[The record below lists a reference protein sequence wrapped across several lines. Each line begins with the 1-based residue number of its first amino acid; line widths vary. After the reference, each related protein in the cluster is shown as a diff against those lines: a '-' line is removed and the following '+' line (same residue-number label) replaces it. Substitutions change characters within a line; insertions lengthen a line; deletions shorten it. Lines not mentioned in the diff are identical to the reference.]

1 MARIQLLVVKD
12 EKTIDMTNLVKSV
25 RWSGRKGSSARTITV
40 AMIDDDGYRH
50 ARSGIDVF
58 RVFDSL
64 NWIPGMEVAMD
75 EVLNQDKICQAT
87 ICYTGDI
94 LDPKRDKY
102 TLDYYVKMA
111 KELESGEFGIAPYP
125 IYDKGGETERI
136 VPASLWGYS
145 ISSGALHPEAAA
157 TYIRLEILVRNNIKE
172 AHPGRGYLDTV
183 LTEDEQKMLE
193 DTADDQV
200 IMEKIQGIGDCYNIL
215 DTQLVPPI
223 YYNANEASV
232 QAEIDAVKPLLQA
245 EIDDYNSELAERG

>member
-1 MARIQLLVVKD
+1 MLTLD
-12 EKTIDMTNLVKSV
+12 EET
-25 RWSGRKGSSARTITV
+25 G
-40 AMIDDDGYRH
+40 
-50 ARSGIDVF
+50 
-58 RVFDSL
+58 
-64 NWIPGMEVAMD
+64 
-75 EVLNQDKICQAT
+75 QAT
-87 ICYTGDI
+87 LNIDNEKYVGWMTEVYNFYQ
-94 LDPKRDKY
+94 RDQAGRRSYDLQEWSTTFPSGSDAMVFTHVSGYEKI
-102 TLDYYVKMA
+102 VKMA

-157 TYIRLEILVRNNIKE
+157 TYIRLEILVRNNIKA

-183 LTEDEQKMLE
+183 LTEDEKKMLE
-193 DTADDQV
+193 DTANDQV
-200 IMEKIQGIGDCYNIL
+200 IMEMILGVGDCYNIL